1 MYTYPRTRT
10 LKEIN
15 CNYYNISEDA
25 ENPLKSRRSKF
36 IFIMKILDKGVL
48 TLLCV
53 IAFPLQACCNNK
65 LPKPAKIQLEADSVF
80 CSIISDSIA
89 DILIGASKI
98 SIYHYSDSIVD
109 SVRVIDQWVK
119 CNSEQQGIV
128 KMALMNSEISRLDS
142 AYYYGHFSPQV
153 KYVFSKKGKSCAVEI
168 DFGLNVIR
176 LYDAE
181 KQQINEYLLFDKLLL
196 KQMNLFIDD
205 QFLKFLL
212 TV

>member
-1 MYTYPRTRT
+1 M
-10 LKEIN
+10 
-15 CNYYNISEDA
+15 S
-25 ENPLKSRRSKF
+25 
-36 IFIMKILDKGVL
+36 
-48 TLLCV
+48 
-53 IAFPLQACCNNK
+53 
-65 LPKPAKIQLEADSVF
+65 
-80 CSIISDSIA
+80 
-89 DILIGASKI
+89 
-98 SIYHYSDSIVD
+98 
-109 SVRVIDQWVK
+109 
-119 CNSEQQGIV
+119 
-128 KMALMNSEISRLDS
+128 SEISRLDS